1 MELTRNI
8 MKFLKDVSLYIL
20 TLCIILGYGVA
31 VYSLKRK
38 GALSENDF
46 INNITIF
53 VGWIV
58 ALLIAWIYLQKTRK
72 DNQIAKK
79 DEIRKSLEIDA
90 FREINEAVTTFSS
103 IITSVSTAY
112 LFTWPYKLKSHMQ
125 NPRMFE
131 FNKTEIDLEINQQ
144 IVNLLGGSADFILAI
159 EANEIAVIQFDH
171 LRKYI
176 QFKIDDVN
184 KLIRDFQKNLASMGI
199 EDLRTE
205 KNYSE
210 FKRKCKDLHDELG
223 VLQSYLFDYRIEL
236 MNSMLGE
243 IFDSHVLV
251 RRPRDPKYK
260 ILTEV
265 AIKEEVEKEAKA
277 REDKFL
283 KEKKYK

>member
-1 MELTRNI
+1 
-8 MKFLKDVSLYIL
+8 MKFFKDASLYIL
-20 TLCIILGYGVA
+20 TLFIILGYGVM
-31 VYSLKRK
+31 VYILKSK
-38 GALSENDF
+38 GSLSENDF
-46 INNITIF
+46 INNIAIF

-58 ALLIAWIYLQKTRK
+58 ALLIAWIYLRKTRK
-72 DNQIAKK
+72 DNQIAKR

-90 FREINEAVTTFSS
+90 FREINKAVTTFSS
-103 IITSVSTAY
+103 RITDISTAY
-112 LFTWPYKLKSHMQ
+112 FFTWPYELKSHVQ
-125 NPRMFE
+125 NPGMFK

-159 EANEIAVIQFDH
+159 EANEIAVIQFDY

-176 QFKIDDVN
+176 QFKVDDVN
-184 KLIRDFQKNLASMGI
+184 ELIRDFQKNLASMGI
-199 EDLRTE
+199 EGLRTE

-210 FKRKCKDLHDELG
+210 FKRKCKEIHGELG
-223 VLQSYLFDYRIEL
+223 NIQSYLFDYRIEL
-236 MNSMLGE
+236 MNSMLGD
-243 IFDSHVLV
+243 IFDSHVPV
-251 RRPRDPKYK
+251 RKPRDPKCK